1 MPGSRIVPTLA
12 ALVLAGGLAASDG
25 VAPVITLLDTDI
37 QPTVPAIH
45 ASDTDPAAIMDGNG
59 LVADLYVYN
68 EAATGSKWQDILNN
82 TVSTRIEAAGIA
94 VIATDVGEGGTWQY
108 RLHAGN
114 WQDISTVDN
123 NNALLLSLI
132 STNYGSLVGSDL
144 QLRFVPNS
152 SSFTVDGAASLTFR
166 AWDGTGRQDPG
177 DTSQLLARDASESI
191 VSTQNVDPHAPQLY
205 GGSPSP
211 FSAETRTIR
220 VQVHVDNQAPV
231 ISDYNNIANGW
242 EAHVG
247 ETVDVTSL
255 LGVSDDEGDTLSWS
269 AATAGYG
276 TADGSTYTP
285 STNPNYIG
293 YLDTIIFTVDD
304 GHGGSDT
311 ITVPFT
317 IVNDAPVIS
326 VVNGLENWEGYG
338 FEVGVGGQH
347 SFTLAAYDRNG
358 DALTWGFYY
367 DGDFFLEPQHAQ
379 NGLARI
385 DNGDGTFTFTYV
397 HDGDT
402 EDSSDF
408 FILTLDDGHN
418 APAEI
423 SVYVS
428 VVDNTAPVITTVID
442 SDIDVYQGGS
452 VTFAVNATDAEGDA
466 LTWGNDGE
474 YGPQYG
480 DLTLDDDGEGT
491 VTVTYKPYYYSPSDA
506 ILLYVNDGN
515 GGQSSI
521 TVNFNI
527 LPNQAPFVANDSLP
541 GLAVVGQPYEALVTV
556 RDEDSDLVLGLSIAA
571 TGDSA
576 LPADLTVTPN
586 TASLYDDGEVTYGQR
601 SFLVRFVPT
610 ATGTLTLRA
619 IPVDSH
625 DAVGTPLDF
634 PIVVGDPAV
643 ATVTEPTIPA
653 STPGNPI
660 YAAIAPGST
669 AGFDSL
675 LTALAPSGPDVARA
689 WWWQTAGAQFYDA
702 ESSPVPTAKHPS
714 AAVFLASTVALSFS
728 FDSKPYP
735 MPFAIDLPPANEQA
749 TGAGSDGWTFF
760 GVPPLWDGEGTLT
773 SHDLSDF
780 ALQTADGMPVNNPY
794 EIANALAPYGD
805 YTPQQPWG
813 RDTASNGYV
822 AASTLVT
829 GQGYWIRNRSTT
841 HYRLVRV
848 ASNDERSRIDWTFSP
863 QVETALGAAVS
874 KAAAS
879 AADQPPAP
887 PSGTT
892 AEPSTASSSS
902 DGCGAGS
909 LAGLLMAGLALVGL
923 RTRRRN

>member
-1 MPGSRIVPTLA
+1 MPGYRIVPTLA

-37 QPTVPAIH
+37 QPTVPTVNETE
-45 ASDTDPAAIMDGNG
+45 TDPAALLNG
-59 LVADLYVYN
+59 DDLLADLYLYN
-68 EAATGSKWQDILNN
+68 ANASGSPWEDVLSN
-82 TVSTRIEAAGIA
+82 TVPIRVEAAGIA
-94 VIATDVGEGGTWQY
+94 IVGADGGGTWQY
-108 RLHAGN
+108 NVDGN
-114 WQDISTVDN
+114 GWQNIAAVSED
-123 NNALLLSLI
+123 NALLLSLMTVGYS
-132 STNYGSLVGSDL
+132 STLVASHTT
-144 QLRFVPNS
+144 LRFVPDPAN
-152 SSFTVDGAASLTFR
+152 FTRGDTTVALTFR
-166 AWDGTGRQDPG
+166 VWDGTGRQDPG
-177 DTSQLLARDASESI
+177 NTSQLLARDTSGSY
-191 VSTQNVDPHAPQLY
+191 VSTQNVDPHAPQYY

-220 VQVHVDNQAPV
+220 VQVHADNVAPV
-231 ISDYNNIANGW
+231 IDDSSHNIANGIY
-242 EAHVG
+242 AHIGVPVDIASLV
-247 ETVDVTSL
+247 TVYDEDDIL
-255 LGVSDDEGDTLSWS
+255 LNWS
-269 AATAGYG
+269 ASSSNYG
-276 TADGSTYTP
+276 TISGSTYTP
-285 STNPNYIG
+285 NPLYAGQSELITF
-293 YLDTIIFTVDD
+293 TIDD
-304 GHGGSDT
+304 DHGGSDSISVP
-311 ITVPFT
+311 ITL
-317 IVNDAPVIS
+317 VNDPPAIS
-326 VVNGLENWEGYG
+326 VVSGLESWEGYG

-347 SFTLAAYDRNG
+347 SFTLRAEDLNG
-358 DALTWGFYY
+358 DALTWDFYN
-367 DGDFFLEPQHAQ
+367 DGETTRDPQHAV

-402 EDSSDF
+402 QDSSDSF
-408 FILTLDDGHN
+408 VLTLDDGYN
-418 APAEI
+418 TPTELW
-423 SVYVS
+423 VYVN

-442 SDIDVYQGGS
+442 ADIEVYQGGS
-452 VTFAVNATDAEGDA
+452 VTFTVNATDAEGDT

-474 YGPQYG
+474 FGPQYG
-480 DLTLDDDGEGT
+480 DLTLNDDGEGT
-491 VTVTYKPYYYSPSDA
+491 ATVTYEAGPYGSTDSV
-506 ILLYVNDGN
+506 LLYVNDGN
-515 GGQSSI
+515 GGQSTI
-521 TVNFNI
+521 TVNFAI

-571 TGDSA
+571 TGYSA
-576 LPADLTVTPN
+576 LPADLTVAPN

-625 DAVGTPLDF
+625 DAVGTPLEF

-643 ATVTEPTIPA
+643 ATVTEPTIPV

-735 MPFAIDLPPANEQA
+735 MPFAIDLPPANAQA

-794 EIANALAPYGD
+794 EIADALAPYGSL
-805 YTPQQPWG
+805 TPQQPWG
-813 RDTASNGYV
+813 RDTVSNGYV

-848 ASNDERSRIDWTFSP
+848 ASTDERSRIDWTFTE
-863 QVETALGAAVS
+863 QQQTGAVAA
-874 KAAAS
+874 KAAAAAVS

-887 PSGTT
+887 PSGT
-892 AEPSTASSSS
+892 ASEPSTASSSS
-902 DGCGAGS
+902 DGCGASS

>member
-12 ALVLAGGLAASDG
+12 ALVLAGGLAASDN
-25 VAPVITLLDTDI
+25 VAPVITLLDADI
-37 QPTVPAIH
+37 QPTVPTVNETE
-45 ASDTDPAAIMDGNG
+45 TDPAAILNG
-59 LVADLYVYN
+59 DDLVADLYLYN
-68 EAATGSKWQDILNN
+68 AAASGSPWEDVLSN
-82 TVSTRIEAAGIA
+82 TVPTRVEAAGIA
-94 VIATDVGEGGTWQY
+94 IVGADGGGTWQY
-108 RLHAGN
+108 NVDGDG
-114 WQDISTVDN
+114 WQDIAAVSDT
-123 NNALLLSLI
+123 NALLLSLI
-132 STNYGSLVGSDL
+132 TVGYSSTLVANNTA
-144 QLRFVPNS
+144 LRFVPDPA
-152 SSFTVDGAASLTFR
+152 SFSRGDTTVALTFR
-166 AWDGTGRQDPG
+166 VWDGTGRQNPG
-177 DTSQLLARDASESI
+177 APIRDGSETY
-191 VSTQNVDPHAPQLY
+191 VTTQNVDSAASQTY

-220 VQVHVDNQAPV
+220 VQVHADNQAPV
-231 ISDYNNIANGW
+231 IDDSSHSTETYGL
-242 EAHVG
+242 EAQVG
-247 ETVDVTSL
+247 ETIYITDFISVT
-255 LGVSDDEGDTLSWS
+255 DEEGDTLAWS
-269 AATAGYG
+269 ASAAGYG
-276 TADGSTYTP
+276 TADQNGYTP
-285 STNPNYIG
+285 DGSYIG
-293 YLDTIIFTVDD
+293 QVDTITFTVTD
-304 GHGGSDT
+304 GNGGSDS

-317 IVNDAPVIS
+317 IANAQPEIS
-326 VVNGLENWEGYG
+326 VVSGLENWEGYG
-338 FEVGVGGQH
+338 FEVGVGGQR

-423 SVYVS
+423 RIYVS
-428 VVDNTAPVITTVID
+428 IVDNTAPVITTVID
-442 SDIDVYQGGS
+442 ADIEVYQGGS
-452 VTFAVNATDAEGDA
+452 VTFTVNATDAEGDA

-474 YGPQYG
+474 FGPQYG
-480 DLTLDDDGEGT
+480 DLTLNDDGEGT
-491 VTVTYKPYYYSPSDA
+491 ATVTYEAGPYGSTDSV
-506 ILLYVNDGN
+506 LLYVNDGN
-515 GGQSSI
+515 GGQSTI
-521 TVNFNI
+521 TVNFAI

-571 TGDSA
+571 TGYSA
-576 LPADLTVTPN
+576 LPADLTVAPN

-625 DAVGTPLDF
+625 DAVGTPLEF

-643 ATVTEPTIPA
+643 ATVTEPTIPV

-735 MPFAIDLPPANEQA
+735 MPFAIDLPPANAQA

-794 EIANALAPYGD
+794 EIADALAPYGSL
-805 YTPQQPWG
+805 TPQQPWG
-813 RDTASNGYV
+813 RDTVSNGYV

-848 ASNDERSRIDWTFSP
+848 ASNDERTRIDWSFTEV
-863 QVETALGAAVS
+863 VETGALAA
-874 KAAAS
+874 KAAAAAVS

-887 PSGTT
+887 PSAT
-892 AEPSTASSSS
+892 ASEPSTASSSS